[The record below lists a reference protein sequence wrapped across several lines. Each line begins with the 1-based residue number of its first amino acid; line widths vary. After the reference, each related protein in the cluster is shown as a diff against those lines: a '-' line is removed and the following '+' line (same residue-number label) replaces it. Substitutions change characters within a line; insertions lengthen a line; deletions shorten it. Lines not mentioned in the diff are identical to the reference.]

1 MSDISL
7 IHETLLAAA
16 CTSGSEDA
24 VAAAIKNAAPKGSF
38 DEVYSD
44 ALGNLIFHKK
54 GKGKRIMCTAH
65 MDAVGFMVTQID
77 DGGYLRVARLGGGDL
92 SLLINARLV
101 FKNGVIGVLRTS
113 EAAKTAVK
121 KPADLSCADLYV
133 DIGAADKAS
142 AEKLVSVGS
151 TCVFDGKPRKL
162 LGDNVMTPYADNL
175 IGCAVLI
182 SAMDQSRGSANDC
195 CYVFTVQE
203 EVGLRGAGCAAFA
216 AEPEIAVN
224 VDVAVAS
231 DDPQTKD
238 LRTGIALSKGPAVKL
253 MDGSVIPSKGLT
265 SLLLKIASIKNIPCQ
280 KEISTNIG
288 TDTGKV
294 ILTKGGVS
302 AAAISVPIRNLHTPC
317 EVYNKSDAEGAAK
330 LLAAF
335 LTARF

>member
-7 IHETLLAAA
+7 IHEKLLGAA
-16 CTSGSEDA
+16 CASGSEDA
-24 VAAAIKNAAPKGSF
+24 VAAAIKRIAPHGSY

-65 MDAVGFMVTQID
+65 MDVVGFMVTQID
-77 DGGYLRVARLGGGDL
+77 DRGYLRVIRLGGGKIH
-92 SLLINARLV
+92 LLINARVV
-101 FKNGVIGVLRTS
+101 FKNGVVGVIRTC
-113 EAAKTAVK
+113 EAAKTAGK
-121 KPADLSCADLYV
+121 KPAELSFNDLYV

-151 TCVFDGKPRKL
+151 TCVFDACPRKL
-162 LGDNVMTPYADNL
+162 LGDNIVTSYADNL
-175 IGCAVLI
+175 IGCAVLL
-182 SAMDQSRGSANDC
+182 SAMDQSRDNLNDC
-195 CYVFTVQE
+195 YYVFTVQE

-216 AEPEIAVN
+216 AEPEIAIN

-231 DDPQTKD
+231 DDPQTEE

-265 SLLLKIASIKNIPCQ
+265 SLLLKIASIRGIACQ
-280 KEISTNIG
+280 KEISSNIG
-288 TDTGKV
+288 TDTGSV
-294 ILTKGGVS
+294 LLTKGGIS
-302 AAAISVPIRNLHTPC
+302 SAAISVPIRNLHTPC
-317 EVYNKSDAEGAAK
+317 EVYNKADAEGAAK